1 MVSWG
6 NLRAVHSLG
15 NSQCRWNRAVL
26 DDDEKLS
33 LAAALCMMSCASQPT
48 DFDSRVDY
56 ALDYVVSQLKKSVE
70 SIDDPDKFART
81 NNPDGSWKTVGMY
94 D

>member
-1 MVSWG
+1 
-6 NLRAVHSLG
+6 
-15 NSQCRWNRAVL
+15 
-26 DDDEKLS
+26 
-33 LAAALCMMSCASQPT
+33 MMSCASQPT

-56 ALDYVVSQLKKSVE
+56 TLDYVVSQLKKSVE

-81 NNPDGSWKTVGMY
+81 NNPDCSWKTVGMY